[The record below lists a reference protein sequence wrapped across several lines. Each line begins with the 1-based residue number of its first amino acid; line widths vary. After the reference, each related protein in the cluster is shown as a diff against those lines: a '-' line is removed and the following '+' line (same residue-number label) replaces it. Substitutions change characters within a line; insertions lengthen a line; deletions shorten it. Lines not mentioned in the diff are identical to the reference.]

1 MTLTTVNAK
10 TPTGLSRVGLLAMA
24 TASGIAVANIYYN
37 QPMLGIIEA
46 DFPGQSAT
54 ALVPT
59 ATQLDTLSVSSF
71 FCLLAIWSTVASS
84 SLDSF

>member
-1 MTLTTVNAK
+1 MTITTVNAK

-54 ALVPT
+54 ALDRMF
-59 ATQLDTLSVSSF
+59 A
-71 FCLLAIWSTVASS
+71 
-84 SLDSF
+84 